1 MATTTTSKRKKST
14 NGKSSASKSGSTRK
28 SASSKSAGSRTKS
41 STSSSSKRASPSR
54 KRNGAGGSGT
64 SRSRSSTK
72 PASKRSSSSRTKSGG
87 SRSSSTRSP
96 SRSKSRQGSSRSKGS
111 QAASGGS
118 GGIVEK
124 AKKPA
129 AAVGVALLGAAGVVA
144 AQKNGKGV
152 SKLLPGRRSSALS
165 HLPKL
170 GSGLPKPDLKKGMKN
185 IKMPKLDADTID
197 WVEEKAKGLG
207 DASYRVAEMTD
218 QARKVRKAV
227 GGD

>member
-1 MATTTTSKRKKST
+1 LAR
-14 NGKSSASKSGSTRK
+14 R
-28 SASSKSAGSRTKS
+28 ASSRL
-41 STSSSSKRASPSR
+41 
-54 KRNGAGGSGT
+54 SGT
-64 SRSRSSTK
+64 
-72 PASKRSSSSRTKSGG
+72 GG
-87 SRSSSTRSP
+87 VT
-96 SRSKSRQGSSRSKGS
+96 
-111 QAASGGS
+111 
-118 GGIVEK
+118 
-124 AKKPA
+124 
-129 AAVGVALLGAAGVVA
+129 
-144 AQKNGKGV
+144 
-152 SKLLPGRRSSALS
+152 KLLPGKRSSALS

>member
-1 MATTTTSKRKKST
+1 M
-14 NGKSSASKSGSTRK
+14 
-28 SASSKSAGSRTKS
+28 
-41 STSSSSKRASPSR
+41 
-54 KRNGAGGSGT
+54 
-64 SRSRSSTK
+64 
-72 PASKRSSSSRTKSGG
+72 
-87 SRSSSTRSP
+87 
-96 SRSKSRQGSSRSKGS
+96 SKGS
-111 QAASGGS
+111 QGSSGSS

-129 AAVGVALLGAAGVVA
+129 AAVGVALLGAAGLVA
-144 AQKNGKGV
+144 AQKNGKGGV
-152 SKLLPGRRSSALS
+152 SKLLPANVPHALGR
-165 HLPKL
+165 LPKL
-170 GSGLPKPDLKKGMKN
+170 GSHLPKPDLKKGMKN